1 MDRLSYTVATAADA
15 TGLSQ
20 DVIRRAIKAG
30 NLAVIYPKVGT
41 RALAKPLIPA
51 AELDAWLRSGAT
63 ERAS

>member
-1 MDRLSYTVATAADA
+1 MDRLSYTVADAAET

-30 NLAVIYPKVGT
+30 DIAVIYPMVGGRT
-41 RALAKPLIPA
+41 LAKPLIPR
-51 AELDAWLRSGAT
+51 AELDAWFRNAAT